1 LQFDLIDLEL
11 FINIAEANSLTHG
24 AQRSHLAVPSASMRI
39 KHVEDRLGTKL
50 FYRTHHGVILTPAGN
65 SFLHH
70 GRLVLEQLERLK
82 GDLQGYAL
90 GVKGHLRV
98 FASTGPIT
106 EFLPGVL
113 RAYLRTHPNVR
124 VDLREHL
131 SQDIVRA
138 VSDGTTDIGIVAD
151 TVGTDGLEAIPYRQY
166 RHVLVT
172 SVDHPLA
179 NRKSINF
186 IETLDQDYVGLLEGG
201 VMNTFLRQA
210 ATRLNNDLKIRVQ
223 VGSFEA
229 LCRMVESNVGI
240 GVLPE
245 LPARRH
251 AKTMQISL
259 IELRDEWATRKLK
272 VCVRNV
278 QSLPVF
284 ARDLVDLLA
293 ADCDDKPSGS
303 ARLPFVTHGNRRAK
317 C

>member
-24 AQRSHLAVPSASMRI
+24 AERSHLAVPSASMRI

-65 SFLHH
+65 SFLQH

-82 GDLQGYAL
+82 GDLQGYAK
-90 GVKGHLRV
+90 GVKGNLRV

-113 RAYLRTHPNVR
+113 RTYLKTHPNVR

-151 TVGTDGLEAIPYRQY
+151 IVATDGLETIPYRQY

-172 SVDHPLA
+172 STDHA
-179 NRKSINF
+179 FAARKLIGF
-186 IETLDQDYVGLLEGG
+186 AETLEEDYVGLLEGG

-210 ATRLNNDLKIRVQ
+210 ANRLNNDLKIRVQ

-229 LCRMVESNVGI
+229 VCRMVESGAGI
-240 GVLPE
+240 GILPE

-251 AKTMQISL
+251 AKTMDIRV
-259 IELRDEWATRKLK
+259 IELKDEWAVRKLK
-272 VCVRNV
+272 VCVRSV
-278 QSLPVF
+278 QSLPLF
-284 ARDLVDLLA
+284 AKDLVDLLA
-293 ADCDDKPSGS
+293 ADCDEKPTGPV
-303 ARLPFVTHGNRRAK
+303 RLPVVAQGGRRTKA
-317 C
+317 